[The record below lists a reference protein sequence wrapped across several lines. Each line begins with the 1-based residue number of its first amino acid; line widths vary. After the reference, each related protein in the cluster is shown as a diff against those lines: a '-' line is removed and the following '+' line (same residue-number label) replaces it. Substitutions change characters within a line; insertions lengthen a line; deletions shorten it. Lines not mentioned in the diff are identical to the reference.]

1 MRAISLL
8 LLTALPLG
16 AQVTPPL
23 IDAIIQIESSGRA
36 SAIGDS
42 GAAMGLAQFH
52 RGAWQDTTA
61 YRRSKGLITYP
72 YTSAT
77 LPGPSRAYLDSWLTL
92 NADRFLKATGRVAT
106 PGDLYAIHNLGFS
119 GFQKRGF
126 DILRCPSITRR
137 KAQIITGRTDK

>member
-1 MRAISLL
+1 MRAIPLL

-16 AQVTPPL
+16 AQVTPSL

-36 SAIGDS
+36 SAQGDS
-42 GAAMGLAQFH
+42 GLAIGLAQFH

-61 YRRSKGLITYP
+61 YRRSKGLTIHP
-72 YTSAT
+72 YTSAS
-77 LPGPSRAYLDSWLTL
+77 LPGPSRAYLHSWLTL

-137 KAQIITGRTDK
+137 KAQIITGRIDK